1 MARRDFGS
9 FHASNVQEL
18 LELPDEKYEAPHFPV
33 DRPSFEEYKNNPP
46 EFGKEM
52 RKKHFLLEPEVTFI
66 NHGAFGAVLSEAL
79 ENGQK
84 YQRHTELQPLRFL
97 DRELFPLL
105 VDISR
110 QLAKFVGCDP
120 TDLVLVSNAT
130 TATSTV
136 VRGIPFTKE
145 DTIFFLNTTY
155 GAVKKLLREVSR
167 LTGVH
172 LQEETVELPL
182 TNRNQIIELVRDKL
196 KPGTRLAIFDHI
208 ASNFALTMPLK
219 EIIEICH
226 QRKVA
231 VYVDGAHALG
241 SQKLNLRS
249 LRPTYYTSNAHKW
262 LSTPK
267 GCAFMYVDKSRQD
280 AVRPLVVSHG
290 YGAGFNSEFIWTVQ
304 YLSEKWSTPPVAP
317 SDMFDSMA
325 LIQLPDSLHFVP
337 PPLTEVDFSCAE
349 SIQNELYHKYN
360 IEVPIKPIQGC
371 LYVRISGHIYNEMS
385 DYEKLAEAVLEIT
398 VRRKQEGQVE

>member
-33 DRPSFEEYKNNPP
+33 DQPSFEEYKNNPP

-52 RKKHFLLEPEVTFI
+52 RKKHFLLE
-66 NHGAFGAVLSEAL
+66 
-79 ENGQK
+79 K
-84 YQRHTELQPLRFL
+84 YQRYVERQPLRFM
-97 DRELFPLL
+97 DRELLPLL

-110 QLAKFVGCDP
+110 RLAKFVGCDP
-120 TDLVLVSNAT
+120 TDLVLLSNAS
-130 TATSTV
+130 TATSTIL
-136 VRGIPFTKE
+136 RGIPFTKE
-145 DTIFFLNTTY
+145 DTIFFLSTTY
-155 GAVKKLLREVSR
+155 GAVKKLLREISR

-172 LQEETVELPL
+172 LQEETVKLPI
-182 TNRNQIIELVRDKL
+182 TNRNQIIELVQDKL

-208 ASNFALTMPLK
+208 ASNIPLTMPLK

-231 VYVDGAHALG
+231 VYVDGAHVLG
-241 SQKLNLRS
+241 SLKLNLRS
-249 LRPTYYTSNAHKW
+249 LQPTYYTANAHKW

-280 AVRPLVVSHG
+280 TVRPLVISHG
-290 YGAGFNSEFIWTVQ
+290 YGAGFNSEFIWTGLRDYSSIFAMLVNIDFWRTLGEDRIHS
-304 YLSEKWSTPPVAP
+304 YMRSLIKRA
-317 SDMFDSMA
+317 DSMA
-325 LIQLPDSLHFVP
+325 LVQLPDSLHFVP

-349 SIQNELYHKYN
+349 SIQNDLYHKYN
-360 IEVPIKPIQGC
+360 VEVPVKAIQGC

-385 DYEKLAEAVLEIT
+385 DYERLAEAVLEIA
-398 VRRKQEGQVE
+398 VRRKQDGQVE

>member
-360 IEVPIKPIQGC
+360 IEVCI
-371 LYVRISGHIYNEMS
+371 YVCMY
-385 DYEKLAEAVLEIT
+385 V
-398 VRRKQEGQVE
+398 